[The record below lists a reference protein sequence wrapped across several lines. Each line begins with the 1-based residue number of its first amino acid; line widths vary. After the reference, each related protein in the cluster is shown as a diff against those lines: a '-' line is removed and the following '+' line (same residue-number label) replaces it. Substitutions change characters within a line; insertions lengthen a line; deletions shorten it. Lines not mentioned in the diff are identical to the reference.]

1 MNATRN
7 VINTRL
13 QSLEEAYEINMKNQE
28 KLEKVRKDDK
38 DYMDTKLVSF
48 LNKHSKTGTNLL
60 QLRQNR
66 LQDSLNTKDLKEA
79 RLFKINV
86 NLKK

>member
-1 MNATRN
+1 
-7 VINTRL
+7 
-13 QSLEEAYEINMKNQE
+13 MKNQE

-66 LQDSLNTKDLKEA
+66 LQDSLNVKDLKEA

-86 NLKK
+86 NLKKQSVSQSVKNK

>member
-1 MNATRN
+1 
-7 VINTRL
+7 
-13 QSLEEAYEINMKNQE
+13 
-28 KLEKVRKDDK
+28 
-38 DYMDTKLVSF
+38 MDTKLVSF

-60 QLRQNR
+60 QMRQNR

-86 NLKK
+86 NLKKQSVS